1 MILFLLMNEQLVII
15 PYTATSISI
24 VARLIFMYLLYTKKS
39 TNIFS
44 LIFCILNIFS
54 SGMWVYYSY
63 DKEDIPMIVRSS
75 IDISLLSISCMYIV
89 RNKIINKEDNIIVRN
104 NNIIQGL

>member
-1 MILFLLMNEQLVII
+1 MNEQLVVI

-24 VARLIFMYLLYTKKS
+24 IARIIFMYLLYTKKS
-39 TNIFS
+39 TNIYS

-54 SGMWVYYSY
+54 SGMWIYYSY

-75 IDISLLSISCMYIV
+75 IDLSLLSISSMYII
-89 RNKIINKEDNIIVRN
+89 RNKVIDKQINIT
-104 NNIIQGL
+104 QGQ